1 MPYLTVEQIESGLK
15 DLRDRY
21 QGADVCRL
29 VQLRHHTYKQRW
41 VHALRIGRYEDNGN
55 RAGVLFLANVH
66 GNEWG
71 GSDAVLSFASDLLQ
85 AWESGTGLTYGGA
98 AFSAEEIASIID
110 LCDVFVVGC
119 VNPDGRAF
127 SQEKPENKDWRKNRR
142 PINDADTRIGAD
154 INRNFDFLFDIEAA
168 FDPSVVD
175 APTMGS
181 LAPAEDHYQGLGP
194 NSEAETRNIVSL
206 LDDHPNIAWML
217 DIHCTGGQVM
227 RSWGDAPTQSSRPE
241 RTFFNPAFDGVRGV
255 ADVNV
260 YGEYMDPYDRS
271 RMDDAVTAVVTAL
284 RGVRNDPHERYQG
297 VALFDRPTTGAGTQ
311 NPISGDTID
320 YAYSRHLVNPNA
332 SCVYGLAVEFGF
344 DEEAQPPDAKMQEII
359 ADLSAGMVALCLQ
372 ARRPVFYPEVE
383 EPPVFEPDFRIL
395 TGIIDG
401 GPGWVWVNGRPVF
414 VKPPDPRLYEMLRML
429 GQFQVAPELYGPDAL
444 GTQREALQQV
454 VDLAQGLLEEL

>member
-1 MPYLTVEQIESGLK
+1 MPYLTVEQIESGLQE
-15 DLRDRY
+15 LRDRY
-21 QGADVCRL
+21 HDAGVCRL
-29 VQLRHHTYKQRW
+29 VRLGHRTHEGRW

-71 GSDAVLSFASDLLQ
+71 GSDAALSFAEDLLR
-85 AWESGTGLTYGGA
+85 AWENGTGLTYGGT
-98 AFSAEEIASIID
+98 AFSADEIASIID

-127 SQEKPENKDWRKNRR
+127 SQAEPENKDWRKNRR
-142 PINDADTRIGAD
+142 PINDADTRIGTD
-154 INRNFDFLFDIEAA
+154 INRNFDFLFDIETV
-168 FDPSVVD
+168 FDPTVKD

-206 LDDHPNIAWML
+206 LDDYPNIVWML

-227 RSWGDAPTQSSRPE
+227 RSWGDAPTQSSRPDE
-241 RTFFNPAFDGVRGV
+241 TFYNPAFDGVRGV

-260 YGEYMDPYDRS
+260 YGEYMDMFDRA
-271 RMDDAVTAVVTAL
+271 RMDDAVTAVTTAL
-284 RGVRNDPHERYQG
+284 RGVHGENYKG

-320 YAYSRHLVNPNA
+320 YAYSRHLVHPDA

-344 DEEAQPPDAKMQEII
+344 DEDAQPPDDTMQEII

-372 ARRPVFYPEVE
+372 ARRAVFYPEVE
-383 EPPVFEPDFRIL
+383 EPPVYEPDFRIL
-395 TGIIDG
+395 SGIING

-414 VKPPDPRLYEMLRML
+414 VKPPDPRLYELLRRV
-429 GQFQVAPELYGPDAL
+429 GQFQVAPELYGPDAV
-444 GTQREALQQV
+444 GSQRESLQQV
-454 VDLAQGLLEEL
+454 VDLAQGLLDEL